1 MHDLNKKLE
10 ELLKETDGGKLLAE
24 LSTLLNEEVISS
36 QVSPDP
42 QKHLNKLLTKITK
55 HLEELEKNKQESQDT
70 IEAVQKLS
78 DACLAYTKTKTE
90 R

>member
-10 ELLKETDGGKLLAE
+10 DLSNETDGGKLLNE
-24 LSTLLNEEVISS
+24 LSTLLNETAFSEVS
-36 QVSPDP
+36 QE
-42 QKHLNKLLTKITK
+42 QQTILNKLLIKVTG
-55 HLEELEKNKQESQDT
+55 HLESLEKNKLASQDN

>member
-10 ELLKETDGGKLLAE
+10 DLSNETDGGKLLNE
-24 LSTLLNEEVISS
+24 LSILLNETTFSEVS
-36 QVSPDP
+36 QE
-42 QKHLNKLLTKITK
+42 QQTILNQLLIKVTG
-55 HLEELEKNKQESQDT
+55 HLESLEKNKLASQDN